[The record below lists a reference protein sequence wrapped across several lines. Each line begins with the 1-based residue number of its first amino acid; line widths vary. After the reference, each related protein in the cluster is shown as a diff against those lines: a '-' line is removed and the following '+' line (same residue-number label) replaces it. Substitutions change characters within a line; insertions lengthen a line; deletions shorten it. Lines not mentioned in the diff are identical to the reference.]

1 MYRSFNKTN
10 VKNFISILKNK
21 LENLLNHSHS
31 EFEKVF
37 LNELNRHSP
46 RKKKILRHNNNAFM
60 TKELWKEIILTLKL
74 KNKLNKEKN

>member
-21 LENLLNHSHS
+21 LENLLNHSHG

-37 LNELNRHSP
+37 LNELNRHAP

>member
-10 VKNFISILKNK
+10 VKNFKSWK

-37 LNELNRHSP
+37 LNELNRHAP
-46 RKKKILRHNNNAFM
+46 LKKKILRHNNNAFM